1 MCTEYILRFS
11 VINSEQ
17 LVTPGADG
25 QPGSTAGAAA
35 RVRTAEWFTRMAPV
49 ARDQLHEQQQQHL
62 DPTVAPD
69 VVRRETVP
77 GVPGVPGGRRAPA
90 HFSESRRAWTEP
102 VPTHIID
109 MANRTERT
117 LIHLRM

>member
-1 MCTEYILRFS
+1 MGSPVALLAQPREYVL
-11 VINSEQ
+11 
-17 LVTPGADG
+17 T
-25 QPGSTAGAAA
+25 
-35 RVRTAEWFTRMAPV
+35 RTTPV

-109 MANRTERT
+109 MAKPDRT
-117 LIHLRM
+117 HSHPSPNVVY